1 MNKKHK
7 VICLCGSTKFK
18 KEFLREQ
25 QRLALQGNVVLS
37 IDIFSHVDSLPIT
50 DSTKILLDDLHRQKI
65 DMADEIF
72 VINKNDYIGV
82 STQKELDY
90 ALACGKPVSYME
102 EHHERNRSNI

>member
-1 MNKKHK
+1 MKYKI
-7 VICLCGSTKFK
+7 ICLCGSTKFR

-25 QRLALQGNVVLS
+25 QRLALQGNVVLG
-37 IDIFSHVDSLPIT
+37 IDIFSREDSLPIT
-50 DSTKILLDDLHRQKI
+50 DSIKILLDDLHRQKI

-72 VINKNDYIGV
+72 VINKRDYIGV

-102 EHHERNRSNI
+102 EHRERSKN

>member
-1 MNKKHK
+1 MKYK

-25 QRLALQGNVVLS
+25 QRLALQGNVVLG
-37 IDIFSHVDSLPIT
+37 IDIFSHADSLPIT
-50 DSTKILLDDLHRQKI
+50 DSIKILLDDLHRQKI

-72 VINKNDYIGV
+72 VINKRDYIGV

-102 EHHERNRSNI
+102 EHRERSKN